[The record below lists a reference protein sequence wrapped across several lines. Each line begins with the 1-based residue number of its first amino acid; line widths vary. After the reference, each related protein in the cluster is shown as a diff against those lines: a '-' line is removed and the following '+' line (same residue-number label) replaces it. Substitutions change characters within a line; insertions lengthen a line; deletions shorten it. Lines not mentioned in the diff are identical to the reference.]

1 MPLTSAPLLW
11 CCLVYLV
18 KERIIG
24 HRVSVSPDSGRVS
37 ISPLTPY
44 NELMITRMLV
54 LAMVLTI
61 ALVGTTPALAQ
72 PDIETAKPILGY
84 PFEITDKGQLVEG
97 AM

>member
-1 MPLTSAPLLW
+1 
-11 CCLVYLV
+11 
-18 KERIIG
+18 
-24 HRVSVSPDSGRVS
+24 
-37 ISPLTPY
+37 
-44 NELMITRMLV
+44 MITRMLV

-97 AM
+97 PM